1 MEESLHDFVINDFVN
16 LFGSLTCF
24 RSKQTIPLMFTLKVK
39 ETRFFTPDI
48 FEISLERGGYQFVP
62 GQCAVLFAADDDSR
76 PYSISSGAEEP
87 VLRFLLRRFSGG
99 ALSNWLADRRP
110 GDTVRVSLPF
120 GEFRTAE
127 SKEAVVFIATGVG
140 ISPFLSA
147 LRSRCFAPE
156 NVRCLYGVRTL
167 EDAVPVPTLRN
178 RVALHLAVSRE
189 EAEGHFHGRVTGLL
203 ETLTL
208 PDEADYYL
216 CGCDAMIDDVYDLL
230 LARNVPSFRI
240 HTEVFFSAEKK

>member
-1 MEESLHDFVINDFVN
+1 MFEMIVN
-16 LFGSLTCF
+16 
-24 RSKQTIPLMFTLKVK
+24 

-48 FEISLERGGYQFVP
+48 FEISLERGGYEFVP
-62 GQCAVLFAADDDSR
+62 GQCAVLFADDDDSR
-76 PYSISSGAEEP
+76 PYSISSGADEP

-99 ALSNWLADRRP
+99 ALSNWLAGRKA
-110 GDTVRVSLPF
+110 GDTVRISLPF

-127 SKEAVVFIATGVG
+127 SKGAVVFIASGVG

-147 LRSRCFAPE
+147 LRSRSFAPE
-156 NVRCLYGVRTL
+156 RVSCLYGVRTL

-189 EAEGHFHGRVTGLL
+189 KTEDHFHGRVTRLL

-208 PDEADYYL
+208 PDEADFYL
-216 CGCDAMIDDVYDLL
+216 CGCDDMIDNGYDLL
-230 LARNVPSFRI
+230 RARNIPASRI
-240 HTEVFFSAEKK
+240 HTEVFFSSEKK

>member
-1 MEESLHDFVINDFVN
+1 
-16 LFGSLTCF
+16 
-24 RSKQTIPLMFTLKVK
+24 MFKLKVR

-48 FEISLERGGYQFVP
+48 FEISLERGGYAFVP
-62 GQCAVLFAADDDSR
+62 GQCAVLFADDDDSR

-99 ALSNWLADRRP
+99 ALSNWLAERKA

-127 SKEAVVFIATGVG
+127 AKGAVVFIATGVG

-147 LRSRCFAPE
+147 LRSRSFAPE
-156 NVRCLYGVRTL
+156 SVRCLYGVQTL
-167 EDAVPVPTLRN
+167 DDAVPVPTLRN
-178 RVALHLAVSRE
+178 RVDLHLAVSRE

-203 ETLTL
+203 ETLPL

-216 CGCDAMIDDVYDLL
+216 CGCDAMIDTVYDLL
-230 LARNVPSFRI
+230 RARNISSALI
-240 HTEVFFSAEKK
+240 HTEVFFNSEKR

>member
-1 MEESLHDFVINDFVN
+1 MFELNVN
-16 LFGSLTCF
+16 
-24 RSKQTIPLMFTLKVK
+24 
-39 ETRFFTPDI
+39 ETRFFTPEL
-48 FEISLERGGYQFVP
+48 FEISLERGGYEFVP
-62 GQCAVLFAADDDSR
+62 GQCAVLFADDDDSR

-127 SKEAVVFIATGVG
+127 SKGAVVFIATGVG

-147 LRSRCFAPE
+147 LHSRGFAPE
-156 NVRCLYGVRTL
+156 SVRCLYGVRTL

-189 EAEGHFHGRVTGLL
+189 EAEGRFHGRVTGLL
-203 ETLTL
+203 ETLRL
-208 PDEADYYL
+208 PDGADYYL
-216 CGCDAMIDDVYDLL
+216 CGCDAMIDNVYDLL
-230 LARNVPSFRI
+230 RARNIPPARI
-240 HTEVFFSAEKK
+240 HTEVFFSSEKKPFPNHSEK

>member
-1 MEESLHDFVINDFVN
+1 
-16 LFGSLTCF
+16 
-24 RSKQTIPLMFTLKVK
+24 MFSLKVK

-48 FEISLERGGYQFVP
+48 FEVSLERGGYEFVP
-62 GQCAVLFAADDDSR
+62 GQCAVLFADDDDSR

-99 ALSNWLADRRP
+99 ALSNWLAERNV

-127 SKEAVVFIATGVG
+127 AKGAVVFVATGVG

-147 LRSRCFAPE
+147 LRSRSFEPE
-156 NVRCLYGVRTL
+156 NVHCFYGVRTL

-189 EAEGHFHGRVTGLL
+189 KTEEHFHGRVTGVL
-203 ETLTL
+203 ETFEL

-216 CGCDAMIDDVYDLL
+216 CGCDAMIDNVYDLL
-230 LARNVPSFRI
+230 RARGVPAART
-240 HTEVFFSAEKK
+240 HTEVFFSSEKK